1 MSDIILEAEAR
12 SDMGKGASRRL
23 RREEKKIPAI
33 IYGGDKDPAP
43 LLLAQNVVLKA
54 LENEAIYSS
63 VFALKVDGKKEKVL
77 LKDIQRHPYKPVVMH
92 MDFQRVSGK
101 DVLVRMVPLHFIN
114 EDSAPGVKDGG
125 IITHSANQVEITCQA
140 KDLPEFI
147 EVDVAGLEMDG
158 VIHLTDLTLPKG
170 VEFAHDPSEGD
181 HDQAVVSIHEPRVEP
196 EPEPEEEQA
205 ETAADEVEA
214 TEQKSEGDEDNSS
227 ESDENKS
234 E

>member
-1 MSDIILEAEAR
+1 MSDIILEAESR
-12 SDMGKGASRRL
+12 TDKGKGASRRL

-33 IYGGDKDPAP
+33 VYGGDKDPAP
-43 LLLAQNVVLKA
+43 LLLQQNIVLKA
-54 LENEAIYSS
+54 LEDEAVFSS
-63 VFALKVDGKKEKVL
+63 VFGLKVGGKQEKVI
-77 LKDIQRHPYKPVVMH
+77 LKDIQRHPYKPIVLH

-114 EDSAPGVKDGG
+114 EEKAPGVKDGG
-125 IITHSANQVEITCQA
+125 IVTHSANQIEIKCQA

-147 EVDVAGLEMDG
+147 EVDIAQLEMDG
-158 VIHLTDLTLPKG
+158 VLHLTDLTLPKG

-196 EPEPEEEQA
+196 EPEEDSG

-214 TEQKSEGDEDNSS
+214 TEQKSEGDEDHAS
-227 ESDENKS
+227 ESEESKP